1 MRKIIS
7 FISTLDYPNKRIDN
21 MIPDDNE
28 AAFRKHRSV
37 ITSIIKVTKICGS
50 RKIVLQDKEIC

>member
-1 MRKIIS
+1 
-7 FISTLDYPNKRIDN
+7 